1 LNYYSFENAGARA
14 VEVDMWKP
22 WQQASGWGHAS
33 NERAIGNAR
42 SAATLLSRRRVER
55 EEVELFLRAREAR
68 VARAPGASQRP
79 A

>member
-1 LNYYSFENAGARA
+1 
-14 VEVDMWKP
+14 MWKP
-22 WQQASGWGHAS
+22 WQQVSEWSRSS

-42 SAATLLSRRRVER
+42 TATTICSSARVER
-55 EEVELFLRAREAR
+55 EAVELFLRAREAG

>member
-1 LNYYSFENAGARA
+1 

-22 WQQASGWGHAS
+22 WQQVVELSRAS

-42 SAATLLSRRRVER
+42 AATTTCSRARVER
-55 EEVELFLRAREAR
+55 EAVELFLRSGEAR
-68 VARAPGASQRP
+68 VVPASGASQRP

>member
-1 LNYYSFENAGARA
+1 
-14 VEVDMWKP
+14 MWKP

-55 EEVELFLRAREAR
+55 EEVELFLRDRATRP
-68 VARAPGASQRP
+68 VPLPGVAPGVAPRP

>member
-1 LNYYSFENAGARA
+1 

-42 SAATLLSRRRVER
+42 SAATLLSHRRVER
-55 EEVELFLRAREAR
+55 DEVELFLLDRATQR
-68 VARAPGASQRP
+68 VPLPGAAPRP